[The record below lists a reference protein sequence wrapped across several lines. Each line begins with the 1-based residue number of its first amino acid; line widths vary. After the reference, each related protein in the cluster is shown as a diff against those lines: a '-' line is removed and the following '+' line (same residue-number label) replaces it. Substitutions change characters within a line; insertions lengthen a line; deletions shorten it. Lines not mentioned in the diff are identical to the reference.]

1 MSFSDA
7 QLRQLKAPV
16 RRRHVK
22 ERQADG
28 KTLHYLEGWWVV
40 SEANRIFGFDSWER
54 ETVSSECV
62 WRNPVDGQFAAAY
75 LTRVRL
81 RVRAGDK
88 VIVRE
93 GLGAG
98 EAIASTP
105 GQAHE
110 RASKAAET
118 DATKRALSTFGSRF
132 GLSLYGERSDAA
144 KVPYER
150 VPLGRAAARVIKDVG
165 DRMRATAKRESAD
178 VESRPRAD
186 RDPGPISV
194 GSNGHADDAGWRK
207 TRGAHPF
214 TRGPAPEL
222 PNTPEAPPPRAAPK
236 VGSLVEGAAPEST
249 PGSLQDDQS
258 GRLTDRQDNEV
269 TSVLSATGASELPLF
284 QADDSGPNALLPVR
298 VSSSTEPPRL
308 TGRVDK
314 SVLTLSEP
322 RRIRDRHHLKFVAT
336 QPCLVCARTPSQA
349 HHLRIAQPRALGRK
363 VSDEFTVPLCALH
376 HHDLHNKGNEA
387 EWWWG
392 HAIDP
397 LPIAERLWSAH
408 RGSLGS
414 ACPSSVSHAG
424 SQRNEGSRS
433 AR

>member
-16 RRRHVK
+16 RRKHVK

-62 WRNPVDGQFAAAY
+62 WRNPVDNQFAAAY

-132 GLSLYGERSDAA
+132 GLSLYGERGEAA
-144 KVPYER
+144 KVPQVH
-150 VPLGRAAARVIKDVG
+150 VPLGRAAARVVKDVG
-165 DRMRATAKRESAD
+165 DRMRATAKRDGAN
-178 VESRPRAD
+178 VESCPRGD
-186 RDPGPISV
+186 GGSGPSSV
-194 GSNGHADDAGWRK
+194 GAFRRTDDAGWRR

-214 TRGPAPEL
+214 TRGPVPETS
-222 PNTPEAPPPRAAPK
+222 NTSEIRPPHDTG
-236 VGSLVEGAAPEST
+236 VNGAGHVDGGAPEST
-249 PGSLQDDQS
+249 LTALQDVPPGARPAHNGNAANSD
-258 GRLTDRQDNEV
+258 TA
-269 TSVLSATGASELPLF
+269 ATGSEQPLCHKH
-284 QADDSGPNALLPVR
+284 DSGPNALLPVR
-298 VSSSTEPPRL
+298 VSSSSETPPL

-363 VSDEFTVPLCALH
+363 VSDEFTIPLCALH

-397 LPIAERLWSAH
+397 LPIAERLWLM
-408 RGSLGS
+408 RQGSVL
-414 ACPSSVSHAG
+414 PSF
-424 SQRNEGSRS
+424 E
-433 AR
+433 